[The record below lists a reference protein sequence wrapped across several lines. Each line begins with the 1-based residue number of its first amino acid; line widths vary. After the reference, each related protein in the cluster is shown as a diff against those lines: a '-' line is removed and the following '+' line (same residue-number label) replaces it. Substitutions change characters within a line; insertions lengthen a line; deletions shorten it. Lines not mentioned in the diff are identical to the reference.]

1 MARYPYRQQPQMVDT
16 GDVPYVSYISEQA
29 EPLMMLAAA
38 NAQQRYD
45 LAQTVIAKYLEENAA
60 AKFRDAD
67 YNTVMAKLNQDL
79 ENIKTT
85 VKDKYDNQYGQA
97 YPEILKGLSKAK
109 QTYHLAQKA
118 YEEEQKYAPI
128 YAQLQAE
135 GKLLFP
141 EGDPRTK
148 SVFNQEGQ
156 YVGGVDFSKFRER
169 SDYDKIIEDAV
180 VRGID
185 KTAVESGLIN
195 SKTAG
200 YLMQLQQ
207 SGLAALG
214 NTEQEIDNKID
225 KIAEEY
231 APIFEKQTT
240 YGIDPNESKTS
251 KQYVKE
257 AIYRL
262 AGSKT
267 GRQYMADRNFKPDG
281 GGTPN
286 PPSNINPV
294 FSTFEAPLPL
304 TEKSPII
311 TEYKKNKE
319 LFNRINTNKGKL
331 EILES
336 VKGITFSLQQKV
348 TPGAIGT
355 SLMYLD
361 DKDKVQFNNWI
372 EAAMLEEPEKV
383 GKFVTKDKEG
393 NYTFGANKAAG
404 SVYIGNLLYNMSN
417 NENNYLDKVTTK
429 YNKAKQEFEK
439 EYKPM
444 MDYIMKNTGVT
455 EDVAMQKIQE
465 FENLLK
471 FGKTFSFNDKSL
483 APIIKTNILSRPG
496 EAAEIYEVKENGE
509 VSDKPKKAKDEL
521 NNKSKVGDIINVE
534 VDPIQGHIIMTSE
547 KGKKYAI
554 KSGKG
559 SLSVASDNILNEIK
573 EFSSTLNSSK
583 KPQTI
588 IQTRGGDNY
597 LVIKDPNTL
606 ESTIFK
612 VQKVGD
618 KWVYSSTE
626 PLSEEQVYGELMTRL
641 YMSLGGTN
649 VITPNKI

>member
-1 MARYPYRQQPQMVDT
+1 
-16 GDVPYVSYISEQA
+16 
-29 EPLMMLAAA
+29 
-38 NAQQRYD
+38 
-45 LAQTVIAKYLEENAA
+45 
-60 AKFRDAD
+60 
-67 YNTVMAKLNQDL
+67 
-79 ENIKTT
+79 
-85 VKDKYDNQYGQA
+85 
-97 YPEILKGLSKAK
+97 
-109 QTYHLAQKA
+109 
-118 YEEEQKYAPI
+118 
-128 YAQLQAE
+128 
-135 GKLLFP
+135 
-141 EGDPRTK
+141 
-148 SVFNQEGQ
+148 
-156 YVGGVDFSKFRER
+156 
-169 SDYDKIIEDAV
+169 
-180 VRGID
+180 
-185 KTAVESGLIN
+185 
-195 SKTAG
+195 
-200 YLMQLQQ
+200 
-207 SGLAALG
+207 
-214 NTEQEIDNKID
+214 
-225 KIAEEY
+225 
-231 APIFEKQTT
+231 
-240 YGIDPNESKTS
+240 
-251 KQYVKE
+251 
-257 AIYRL
+257 
-262 AGSKT
+262 
-267 GRQYMADRNFKPDG
+267 MADRNFNPNG
-281 GGTPN
+281 GGSPN
-286 PPSNINPV
+286 TPSNINPV

-319 LFNRINTNKGKL
+319 LFNKINTNKGKL
-331 EILES
+331 EILDS

-383 GKFVTKDKEG
+383 GKFVIKDKEG

-404 SVYIGNLLYNMSN
+404 AVYIGNLLNNMVN
-417 NENNYLDKVTTK
+417 NEDNYLDKVTVK
-429 YNKAKQEFEK
+429 YNKAKEQFDK

-444 MDYIMKNTGVT
+444 VDYIMKNTGVT
-455 EDVAMQKIQE
+455 EDVAIQKIQE

-471 FGKTFSFNDKSL
+471 FGKTFSFNDKSVV
-483 APIIKTNILSRPG
+483 PIIKTNILSRPG

-509 VSDKPKKAKDEL
+509 VSDNPRKAKDEL
-521 NNKSKVGDIINVE
+521 GNKSKVGDIINVE
-534 VDPIQGHIIMTSE
+534 VDPTQGHIIMTSE

-559 SLSVASDNILNEIK
+559 SLSVTSDNILNEIK

-618 KWVYSSTE
+618 KWGYSSTE